1 MTLFIR
7 GTEGVVSIEIAL
19 PLAVKAVQMVM
30 LGVAMGCAM
39 GSLQRMVILAYRR
52 EEALFAGF
60 PMVAA
65 CSFAFV
71 LPVLFG
77 AVNQWLGVRTA
88 VFMILFLLL
97 SASLLLFARDLRR
110 EERRSLL
117 HNGA

>member
-1 MTLFIR
+1 
-7 GTEGVVSIEIAL
+7 
-19 PLAVKAVQMVM
+19 
-30 LGVAMGCAM
+30 
-39 GSLQRMVILAYRR
+39 MVILANRR
-52 EEALFAGF
+52 EAALFAGF
-60 PMVAA
+60 LLVAA
-65 CSFAFV
+65 CSVAFV